1 MNELVYKETSRVLI
15 EELRVELKSQ
25 AESFVKAGYL
35 LKVARDT
42 DILKDTSYANVND
55 LATAEYGLTPDMVS
69 RYIRIYERF
78 GDGEGNLLTEYQG
91 YGVAKLQIMITLPDE
106 INEQLSPEMTKS
118 QITEVAS
125 EVHEEQ
131 KISDMEVMCE
141 DPGNKEWSAL
151 QHFFM
156 AYFED
161 HRQQFLMIFDYEK
174 PFPGEDDYLGFKEIF
189 FPAGTEMIFARIPQS
204 GKVMLSAEGVLT
216 YIRSGERIE
225 YTWEEIYKEIAHE
238 LQAISHFTFT
248 PDGYADLFG
257 KNPEPV
263 APVQEAQSPK
273 KEKTAEQK
281 YNEEQARIDKDVKK
295 KLEERHDEEVQAAG
309 PTYQTH
315 ELKLT
320 DVFWEDVASG
330 KKKFELR
337 KNDRGYKVGDTL
349 LMMRYA
355 DGKDMGDRL
364 TLKIT
369 YMLEEYT
376 GLAEGYAILGTEL
389 MTEIKEE
396 PLPGQMTMEVNN
408 E

>member
-1 MNELVYKETSRVLI
+1 MNELVYKDTSRVLI

-25 AESFVKAGYL
+25 AESFVKVGYL

-118 QITEVAS
+118 QITKVAA

-141 DPGNKEWSAL
+141 DPANKDWTEL
-151 QHFFM
+151 QQFFM
-156 AYFED
+156 AYFKD
-161 HRQQFLMIFDYEK
+161 HKQQFLMIFDYEK
-174 PFPGEDDYLGFKEIF
+174 PFPDEKDYTGFKEIF

-225 YTWEEIYKEIAHE
+225 YTWEDIYKEIAHE
-238 LQAISHFTFT
+238 LQAILHFEYT
-248 PDGYADLFG
+248 PEGYADLFG
-257 KNPEPV
+257 KEPV
-263 APVQEAQSPK
+263 APVQEAKSEPK
-273 KEKTAEQK
+273 EPKSVSKEAESVSK
-281 YNEEQARIDKDVKK
+281 EAESVSKEAESVSKDEKSEEPEEIKDEDVPGQAIITPDGI
-295 KLEERHDEEVQAAG
+295 EVQAAG
-309 PTYQTH
+309 KGDETTENPNEAAGEEYGKIPDIIREMQEALYAIEREYN
-315 ELKLT
+315 ELEISNIRREISK
-320 DVFWEDVASG
+320 
-330 KKKFELR
+330 
-337 KNDRGYKVGDTL
+337 
-349 LMMRYA
+349 
-355 DGKDMGDRL
+355 
-364 TLKIT
+364 
-369 YMLEEYT
+369 LEE
-376 GLAEGYAILGTEL
+376 AISRLKNAL
-389 MTEIKEE
+389 
-396 PLPGQMTMEVNN
+396 
-408 E
+408 